1 MTGSRFALDVEGVPR
16 PARAQAL
23 LDALRS
29 RVVIADGAMGTMLQ
43 RYEPTLDDYQQL
55 EGCNE
60 ILGVSRPDMIAAIH
74 DDYLAVGIDAIETNT
89 FGANWSNLSDYDID
103 DRIHEL
109 AQVNTRIARER
120 VEAAEARDG
129 RMRWVLGSMGPGTKL
144 PSLGHTTYDHLKQT
158 FALQAEGLIDG
169 GADAFLVETSQDLL
183 QTKAAING
191 CRQAIVGR
199 GIRLPIFVEV
209 TVETTGTMLMGS
221 EIGAALTALE
231 PLGVDAIGLNCATGP
246 AEMSEHLRHLS
257 KHAAVP
263 IACMPNAGLP
273 VLAADGARYPLS
285 PAELATAHEQFVR
298 EFGLSLVGGC
308 CGTTPE
314 HLAAVVERLAPF
326 REAAGLDTPALRAGT
341 RPAEAEDA
349 SPAAVVRPAEDAS
362 PAVDGRSE
370 GDVSPAMAARPPGD
384 APPLIECAAEGG
396 VYRDPPRSPQEFEPG
411 VSSLYQHVPFRQDA
425 AYLAI
430 GERTNANGSKA
441 FREAMLEGRWDD
453 CVEIARA
460 QTRVGAHLL
469 DVCVDYVGR
478 DGVADV
484 REVVSRFASASTLPL
499 VIDSTEPAVIQAGLE
514 LVGGRPVVNSVNYE
528 DGDGPASR
536 FGRIMPLVK
545 EHGTAVVALTIDE
558 QGQARTAEDKLR
570 IASRLVD
577 ELVGEWGMRVEDIIV
592 DCLTFPIATG
602 QEETRRDGIETI
614 EAIRGLVV
622 KYPGI
627 NTTLGVSNVSFGLN
641 PAARSVLNSV
651 FINEAREAGLTSA
664 IVDAAKIVP
673 LASIPDD
680 QRKVALDLV
689 WDRRE
694 HDADGNVTYDPLAVM
709 LDLFAG
715 VDTAALRD
723 QRAAELAAL
732 PVGERLQRRIID
744 GELKGLEADLD
755 LARAEG
761 MAPLDIIND
770 QLLEGMKVVGERFGS
785 GQMQLPFVLQSA
797 EVMKTAVAL
806 LEPHMERTESAGKGR
821 IVLATVRGDVH
832 DIGKNLVDI
841 ILTNNGYEVVNLGIK
856 QPIADIIAAAE
867 EHDADVIG
875 MSGLL
880 VKSTV
885 VMKENL
891 EELQARGLA
900 RKWPVLLGGAA
911 LTRAYVEDDL
921 AGLFDGEVRY
931 AKDAFEGL
939 ALMEPLVRVARGEP
953 ADAVGLP
960 PLKKRIHAAGSRLTL
975 TEPEAMPARSDVAS
989 DNPVPAPPF
998 WGTRIVRGIALADYA
1013 AYLDERATFMGQWG
1027 LKPGRGDDGLSYEQ
1041 LVETEGRPRLRY
1053 WLDRILAEGMLDAS
1067 VAYGYFPVVSEGDDL
1082 IVLHHGDDPSGVLG
1096 VPGLL
1101 APDGGSL
1108 ADRVPSR
1115 SDGVPLADRVPSRSD
1130 GGSLADRVPSRSDG
1144 VSRSI
1149 GTERLR
1155 FTFPRQRRDRHLC
1168 LSDFVRSRE
1177 SGRIDVLPVQLVT
1190 AGARID
1196 EVTAKLFAG
1205 DKYRDYYEL
1214 NGLVMQ
1220 LTEALAELWHAR
1232 IRSELG
1238 FAGEDP
1244 ADTAGLFKLEYRGA
1258 RFSLG
1263 YPACPDMEDRR
1274 KVVELLRPERM
1285 GVELSE
1291 ELQLHPEQSTDAF
1304 VFHHPEAKYFSV

>member
-1 MTGSRFALDVEGVPR
+1 MTAAPPAPRFSLDIDGVPR
-16 PARAQAL
+16 PARSQQL
-23 LDALRS
+23 LDGVRE

-43 RYEPTLDDYQQL
+43 RYDLSIDGDFQGL

-60 ILGVSRPDMIAAIH
+60 ILNVSRPDVVGEIH
-74 DDYLAVGIDAIETNT
+74 DAYLAVGVDAVETNT
-89 FGANWSNLSDYDID
+89 FGANWSNLDDYGIV
-103 DRIHEL
+103 DRIAEL
-109 AQVNTRIARER
+109 AERGARIARER
-120 VEAAEARDG
+120 VEAAEAADG
-129 RMRWVLGSMGPGTKL
+129 RVRWVLGSMGPGTKL
-144 PSLGHTTYDHLKQT
+144 PSLGHTTYDNLKQT

-191 CRQAIVGR
+191 CRQAIVSR

-221 EIGAALTALE
+221 EIGAALTAIE

-246 AEMSEHLRHLS
+246 TEMSEHLRHLS
-257 KHAAVP
+257 KHATVP

-273 VLAADGARYPLS
+273 VLGANGAHYPLT
-285 PAELATAHEQFVR
+285 PVELATAHEQFVR
-298 EFGLSLVGGC
+298 EFGLGLVGGC

-314 HLAAVVERLAPF
+314 HLAAVVERL
-326 REAAGLDTPALRAGT
+326 
-341 RPAEAEDA
+341 RP
-349 SPAAVVRPAEDAS
+349 V
-362 PAVDGRSE
+362 
-370 GDVSPAMAARPPGD
+370 
-384 APPLIECAAEGG
+384 GG
-396 VYRDPPRSPQEFEPG
+396 VEARRPELDPG
-411 VSSLYQHVPFRQDA
+411 VASLYQHVSFQQDA
-425 AYLAI
+425 SYLAI

-441 FREAMLEGRWDD
+441 FREAMLEQRWDD
-453 CVEIARA
+453 CVEIARD
-460 QTRVGAHLL
+460 QIRVGAHLL
-469 DVCVDYVGR
+469 DVCIDYVGR
-478 DGVADV
+478 DGVADI
-484 REVVSRFASASTLPL
+484 REVVSRLASASTLPL
-499 VIDSTEPAVIQAGLE
+499 VVDSTEPAVIAAGLE
-514 LVGGRPVVNSVNYE
+514 LIGGRPVVNSVNYE
-528 DGDGPASR
+528 DGDGPTSR

-558 QGQARTAEDKLR
+558 HGQARTADGKVQ

-577 ELVGEWGMRVEDIIV
+577 ELVGEWGLRVNDIIV

-602 QEETRRDGIETI
+602 QEETRRDAIETI
-614 EAIRGLVV
+614 EAIRQITE

-641 PAARSVLNSV
+641 PAARSVLNSA
-651 FINEAREAGLTSA
+651 FLHEAVEAGLTSG
-664 IVDAAKIVP
+664 IIDAAKIVP
-673 LASIPDD
+673 LASISEE

-694 HDADGNVTYDPLAVM
+694 YDADGNVTYDPLARM

-715 VDTAALRD
+715 VDTAALRN

-732 PVGERLQRRIID
+732 PVGERLERRIID
-744 GELKGLEADLD
+744 GEGKGLEADLD
-755 LARAEG
+755 LARAG
-761 MAPLDIIND
+761 GLSPLQIIND
-770 QLLEGMKVVGERFGS
+770 HLLEGMKVVGERFGA
-785 GQMQLPFVLQSA
+785 GEMQLPFVLQSA
-797 EVMKTAVAL
+797 EVMKNAVAL
-806 LEPHMERTESAGKGR
+806 LEPHMEKSDASGKGR

-841 ILTNNGYEVVNLGIK
+841 ILTNNGYDVINLGIK

-867 EHDADVIG
+867 EHGADVIG

-891 EELQARGLA
+891 EELTSRGLGT
-900 RKWPVLLGGAA
+900 KWPVILGGAA

-921 AGLFDGEVRY
+921 ASLFDGEVRY
-931 AKDAFEGL
+931 ARDAFEGL
-939 ALMEPLVRVARGEP
+939 ALMEPLVKIARGADP
-953 ADAVGLP
+953 ASVGLP
-960 PLKKRIHAAGSRLTL
+960 ALKKRRHAAGSKLTL

-998 WGTRIVRGIALADYA
+998 WGTRIVRGLALHDYA
-1013 AYLDERATFMGQWG
+1013 AFLDERATFMGQWG
-1027 LKPGRGDDGLSYEQ
+1027 LKPGRGEDGATYEQ

-1067 VAYGYFPVVSEGDDL
+1067 VAYGFFPVVSEDNDVV
-1082 IVLHHGDDPSGVLG
+1082 VLHHRDDPSGALG
-1096 VPGLL
+1096 APGLL
-1101 APDGGSL
+1101 APDGGS
-1108 ADRVPSR
+1108 
-1115 SDGVPLADRVPSRSD
+1115 
-1130 GGSLADRVPSRSDG
+1130 GGTL
-1144 VSRSI
+1144 
-1149 GTERLR
+1149 GTDRLR
-1155 FTFPRQRRDRHLC
+1155 FHFPRQRRDRHLC
-1168 LSDFVRSRE
+1168 LADFVRSRE
-1177 SGRIDVLPVQLVT
+1177 SGQVDVLPVQLVT
-1190 AGARID
+1190 AGANID
-1196 EVTAKLFAG
+1196 SVTAKLFAA

-1220 LTEALAELWHAR
+1220 LTEALAEFWHAR

-1238 FAGEDP
+1238 FSHEDP
-1244 ADTAGLFKLEYRGA
+1244 TDTAGLFKLEYRGA

-1263 YPACPDMEDRR
+1263 YPACPDMEDRH